1 MAGEG
6 RHKLPLLY
14 LLAVARVTGELLA
27 QTSPMSSLRADPRS
41 ARKGRDEEL
50 SGAHL
55 CRCGCAM
62 NSWVFGSISL
72 HGGQSNHTR
81 ARRARAPA
89 HPHYSP
95 LLQPRAHAR
104 RSADTATP
112 SRASAAARAPPRD
125 LLSSLG
131 DVTLQSC
138 AGPSA
143 PVAVI
148 RKITRRLPPV
158 ESAVDMCRPVVQPPS
173 CCRPYPPSLP
183 LLSSSCRLAP
193 CSLKRVVTPTRAFH
207 LHALLPCP
215 LTIAASFRYD
225 YGTSRCS
232 LVARRIVGDDERARW
247 S

>member
-62 NSWVFGSISL
+62 NSRVFGSISL

-81 ARRARAPA
+81 AGASALQPSATAARARTA
-89 HPHYSP
+89 
-95 LLQPRAHAR
+95 QR
-104 RSADTATP
+104 RHGHTVA
-112 SRASAAARAPPRD
+112 ASAAARAPPRD